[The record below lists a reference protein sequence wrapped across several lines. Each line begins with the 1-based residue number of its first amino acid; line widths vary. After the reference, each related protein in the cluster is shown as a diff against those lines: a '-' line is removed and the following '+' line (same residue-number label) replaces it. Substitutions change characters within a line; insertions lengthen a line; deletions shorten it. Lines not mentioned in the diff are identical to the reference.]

1 MRTWRRAGLAVG
13 VTSVMA
19 GLLMYVA
26 PGSAAA
32 SCAGCRPLIHSVTIS
47 GTSGNYSVTVK
58 GHGFGGP
65 TVALPHFGEVS
76 NFRIGDD
83 AQLGE
88 GDWGYSGD
96 GHPLHYLVWTPREVE
111 VSGLGASPGDALVI
125 ALWNAVTKR
134 GMTWGGNVPPVTPGT
149 PTITSVAFSSLGTPV
164 DLRIVVKGAGFGA
177 APIRRPFVGDLNSF
191 SFWDGRTHCGSSAA
205 FTAGGAYFG
214 DAPADAVT
222 LRYQSWTDTKI
233 VIGGFRGAYGT
244 GCAKVRSGDPVAVS
258 VWNTSDSSGTGPQT
272 AKRGLILYGIPGN

>member
-1 MRTWRRAGLAVG
+1 MKTMRRTSLGVG
-13 VTSVMA
+13 VAAVLAALVISVNPPPA
-19 GLLMYVA
+19 V
-26 PGSAAA
+26 A
-32 SCAGCRPLIHSVTIS
+32 SCTGCRPLIHSVTIS
-47 GTSGNYSVTVK
+47 GTSGDYTVVVK

-65 TVALPHFGEVS
+65 TVALPFFGEVS

-83 AQLGE
+83 AQLGD
-88 GDWGYSGD
+88 GDWGYTGD
-96 GHPLHYLVWTPREVE
+96 GHALHYVVWTPQEIE
-111 VSGLGASPGDALVI
+111 VSGLGASPSDALVI

-134 GMTWGGNVPPVTPGT
+134 GMTWGGNVPPVTTDT
-149 PTITSVAFSSLGTPV
+149 PRITSVAFSSLGTPV

-177 APIRRPFVGDLNSF
+177 APRTLPFVGDLNSF

-205 FTAGGAYFG
+205 FTAGGGYFG
-214 DAPADAVT
+214 GAPADAVT

-244 GCAKVRSGDPVAVS
+244 GCAKVLSGDPVAVS
-258 VWNTSDSSGTGPQT
+258 VWNTGDSSGTGPQT